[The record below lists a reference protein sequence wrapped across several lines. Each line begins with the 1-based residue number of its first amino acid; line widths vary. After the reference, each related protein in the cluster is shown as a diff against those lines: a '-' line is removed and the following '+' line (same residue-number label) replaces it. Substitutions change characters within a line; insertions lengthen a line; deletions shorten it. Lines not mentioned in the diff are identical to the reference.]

1 MLQFSEGHDA
11 RINGRAQAA
20 SRQSCRKIN
29 AFSTHKYAEKAKC
42 YIPGQPINVKST
54 KKRKHFYFIIGS
66 YTVLP
71 PQNSTVAS
79 SALNLSKSSSVWMIR

>member
-1 MLQFSEGHDA
+1 MLRFSEGHDA

-54 KKRKHFYFIIGS
+54 RKGNIFILLLAHIQS
-66 YTVLP
+66 YLRRI
-71 PQNSTVAS
+71 QQW
-79 SALNLSKSSSVWMIR
+79 LHQL